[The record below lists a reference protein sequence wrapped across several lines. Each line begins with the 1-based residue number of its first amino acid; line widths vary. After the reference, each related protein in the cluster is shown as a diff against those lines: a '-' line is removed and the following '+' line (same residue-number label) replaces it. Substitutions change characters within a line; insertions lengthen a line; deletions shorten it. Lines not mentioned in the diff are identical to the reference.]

1 MASDPPS
8 SADDPTAKRLR
19 GFGPLGILAIVVI
32 LAGNFLFLPL
42 SAILVLVW
50 ARLSETPW
58 PELGYVRPK
67 SWVRAVAIG
76 VVFGVALKL
85 VMKAIVMPLLG
96 APPINEAYHF
106 LAGNTAALPG
116 MLWLII
122 VGAGFGEETLFRS
135 YLFERFRKLLG
146 DSVSAMT
153 FIVLF
158 TSAWFGIIHYP
169 FQGLPGAEQAT
180 IAGLIYG
187 TIFAIKRQ
195 IFPLMVAHVAF
206 DLIAVALI
214 YWDVETPVA
223 HFIFK

>member
-1 MASDPPS
+1 MGSDPPS
-8 SADDPTAKRLR
+8 SADDPNARRLR

-50 ARLSETPW
+50 ARLSQTPW
-58 PELGYVRPK
+58 RDLGYVRPK

-85 VMKAIVMPLLG
+85 VMKAIVMPLFG

-116 MLWLII
+116 MVWLIV
-122 VGAGFGEETLFRS
+122 VGAGFGEETVFRG
-135 YLFERFRKLLG
+135 YLFERFRRLLG
-146 DSVSAMT
+146 DSVSART

-180 IAGLIYG
+180 VVGLVFG

-206 DLIAVALI
+206 DLMALALI
-214 YWDVETPVA
+214 YWDVETHVA

>member
-1 MASDPPS
+1 MASDPPVDT
-8 SADDPTAKRLR
+8 DDPIATRLR
-19 GFGPLGILAIVVI
+19 GFGPIGILAILAV

-42 SAILVLVW
+42 SAVLVLVW
-50 ARLSETPW
+50 ARLSRTPW
-58 PELGYVRPK
+58 RELGYVRPK
-67 SWVRAVAIG
+67 SWVLAVAIG
-76 VVFGVALKL
+76 IGFGVALKL
-85 VMKAIVMPLLG
+85 VTKAIVMPLLG

-122 VGAGFGEETLFRS
+122 VGAGFGEETVFRS

-146 DSVSAMT
+146 QSAWAT
-153 FIVLF
+153 ILTVVV

-169 FQGLPGAEQAT
+169 FQGVPGAQQAT
-180 IAGLIYG
+180 VVGLLYG

-206 DLIAVALI
+206 DLAALALI
-214 YWDVETPVA
+214 YWDVETHVA